1 MGVVV
6 GALMFIV
13 GAAAC
18 GDDDGTS
25 TSTSGSTT
33 GSTTSSST
41 TTTTTTSTDG
51 GGGGGGS
58 SGEGGGGGGTG
69 DAAAA
74 VVLEAKSGSQ
84 ATGTAVF
91 TLGAD
96 GQVTLQVDV
105 QGVTPPG
112 KHGIHIHEHGDCSH
126 EGGDSAGGHWN
137 PYNKQHGAF
146 GVGEFHLGDIGNID
160 IDEEGNGS
168 LTLTTALWKLG
179 DASLDDVVGRG
190 LILHAGE
197 DNLTPTPNPGARIA
211 CGAIELTQ

>member
-1 MGVVV
+1 MGVVL
-6 GALMFIV
+6 GALMFIA

-18 GDDDGTS
+18 GDDEGTS
-25 TSTSGSTT
+25 ASTSGSTT
-33 GSTTSSST
+33 GSTT
-41 TTTTTTSTDG
+41 TTSTPG

-58 SGEGGGGGGTG
+58 SGEGGGGAGGGGTG
-69 DAAAA
+69 DAAAE

-91 TLGAD
+91 TLGSD

-126 EGGDSAGGHWN
+126 EAGDSAGGHWN

-146 GVGEFHLGDIGNID
+146 GEGEFHLGDIGNID
-160 IDEEGNGS
+160 IDDQGKGS

-190 LILHAGE
+190 LILHEGE
-197 DNLTPTPNPGARIA
+197 DNLTPTPDPGARIA
-211 CGAIELTQ
+211 CGVIKLKQ